1 MKQPKEKVSPVPD
14 LGLETPRHGNN
25 VPKGFPVINGP
36 SALGM
41 VLEDYRQRIVK
52 LEIDIGDLKT
62 ANKSLLSDKT
72 KLLLNF
78 AQIQAQYGKAVGM
91 LQVHEQFRQEYTGSS
106 SKKSGDQCGNITEF
120 PDLELPAGFV

>member
-1 MKQPKEKVSPVPD
+1 MGIMSPKASPSSTGVA
-14 LGLETPRHGNN
+14 
-25 VPKGFPVINGP
+25 

-52 LEIDIGDLKT
+52 LEIDIEDLKT

-91 LQVHEQFRQEYTGSS
+91 LQVHEQFFQEYTGSS
-106 SKKSGDQCGNITEF
+106 SKKSGGQCGNITEL
-120 PDLELPAGFV
+120 PDLELPTGLSDK